1 MTLVNLVVGAA
12 LVALLIASPIS
23 HGWVKE
29 VFSLSDDGV
38 ATQVLALLGA
48 AGLGTVLVNHVV
60 LTRLHG
66 IIETVRLGNPF
77 VTANAARLR
86 VTAWAIVG
94 LEVLYIIAAAIG
106 ARLVPAVEMEPDWQ
120 AAASKWLLV
129 LLLFVLAQVFE
140 DGARMRDDL
149 SGTV

>member
-1 MTLVNLVVGAA
+1 MILLNLVGGAA

-29 VFSLSDDGV
+29 IFALSDDAL

-48 AGLGTVLVNHVV
+48 VGLGTVLVNHVV

-77 VTANAARLR
+77 VAANAARLR
-86 VTAWAIVG
+86 VTAWAILG
-94 LEVLYIIAAAIG
+94 LEVLYVIAGAVG
-106 ARLVPAVEMEPDWQ
+106 ARLVPTVEMAPDWQ